1 MIKGGQF
8 YVINSQLFF
17 IPKHF
22 IFSIK
27 CGGKTK
33 VMHTKLEKYPYP
45 VRGKTRGLVGHIPE
59 TKYKKTK
66 TTGNEKTKINK

>member
-1 MIKGGQF
+1 
-8 YVINSQLFF
+8 
-17 IPKHF
+17 
-22 IFSIK
+22 
-27 CGGKTK
+27 
-33 VMHTKLEKYPYP
+33 MHTKSEKYPYP